1 MRTGNVKKALRS
13 ALAANVSVFMWG
25 QPSSAKSSITK
36 QLAAEDGY
44 EMIDLRLSQMDA
56 VDLRGVPY
64 VQDGQT
70 FWAKPSWWPKEGVK
84 TILFLDEMNQAAQSV
99 QAPAYQLV
107 LDRELGE
114 HKLPSDTRVV
124 AAGNRM
130 TDGAITNKVGTAL
143 KNRFVHIEVEINN
156 DDWLEWALT
165 DGDMH
170 ESVISFLRFRPA
182 LLNELGQKSNTKEEQ
197 LRVANVKDNNAFA
210 TPRSWEFVNRII
222 NVKPDKSIEQALY
235 AGAVG
240 EAAAT
245 EFVAFLKYY
254 RDMPDLDALLM
265 NPNKAPIPDNPATL
279 YAVATGLGN
288 RVSAGNFEA
297 MATWWARVDKKEF
310 EVMSVKDA
318 VLRDPDIQRSKYVMK
333 WMLDHKKFLA

>member
-1 MRTGNVKKALRS
+1 MRTGNVSKALRA
-13 ALAANVSVFMWG
+13 ALTANVSVFLWG

-36 QLAAEDGY
+36 QVAREDGY

-64 VQDGQT
+64 VVDGQT
-70 FWAKPSWWPKEGVK
+70 YWAKPSWWPKEGVK

-114 HKLPSDTRVV
+114 HKLPAECRVV

-143 KNRFVHIEVEINN
+143 KNRFVHIEVEVNN

-165 DGDMH
+165 DGDIH
-170 ESVISFLRFRPA
+170 ESIIGFIRFRPA
-182 LLNELGQKSNTKEEQ
+182 LLNELGMKSNTKEEQ
-197 LRVANVKDNNAFA
+197 QRVANVKNNNAFA
-210 TPRSWEFVNRII
+210 TPRSWEFVDRII
-222 NVKPDKSIEQALY
+222 KIKPDKSIEQQLY

-254 RDMPDLDALLM
+254 REMPDLDALLM
-265 NPNKAPIPDNPATL
+265 NPDKAEIPDNPATL
-279 YAVATGLGN
+279 YAVATGLGG
-288 RVSAGNFEA
+288 RVTAGNFEA
-297 MATWWARVDKKEF
+297 MAKYFARVNKKEF
-310 EVMSVKDA
+310 EVMAVKDA
-318 VLRDPDIQRSKYVMK
+318 VLRDPEIQRSKYVMK
-333 WMLDHKKFLA
+333 WMLDHKKYLA